1 MDRQADAARVQGE
14 AGEVLHAFVD
24 EVASFMALRG
34 LPRMAGRLYAW
45 LLVAEPPEQTAAE
58 LSRALHA
65 SPGSISTMTRL
76 LISLGLIQRTR
87 RRGERADRFWI
98 PPEATRGMM
107 TTQLEAVRNAR
118 QLFDRGLGALA
129 DQPPQTQGRVRELR
143 DMWRFWEQE
152 LPGLIDR
159 WERSRKDRATE

>member
-1 MDRQADAARVQGE
+1 MPPVEDVGE
-14 AGEVLHAFVD
+14 RSPVHDFVD
-24 EVASFMALRG
+24 EVAAFMALRG

-58 LSRALHA
+58 LGRALHA

-76 LISLGLIQRTR
+76 LVSLGLIQRTR

-98 PPEATRGMM
+98 PPAAMRGMM
-107 TTQLEAVRNAR
+107 TSQLEAVRTAR
-118 QLFDRGLGALA
+118 QLFDRGLEAMA
-129 DQPPQTQGRVRELR
+129 HRPPAARRRVRELR

-152 LPGLIDR
+152 LPDLMDR
-159 WERSRKDRATE
+159 WEESRKDRATA